1 MIHRGR
7 LDTILSAK
15 HFACAAAVGGRG
27 LDGRMAGESVVTG
40 ARVTIYEVAE
50 RARVSI
56 STVSNVLNKPDRVRP
71 ATRARVLAAADELGF
86 IPKVQA
92 VSLARRGTGRVGVMA
107 PFTSYGSY
115 LRRLAG
121 VLTAAT
127 ELEIDVVVFDH
138 ESAALASSPALASMP
153 VHGRLDGLIVM
164 GLPIEVGIAERL
176 RERGLPTVAV
186 DADSDLFS
194 RVIIDDHGGG
204 RVAARHL
211 RDKGHRRVGYLL
223 ERQVS
228 DYDSQ
233 AVKRLAGFREVIA
246 AAGGA
251 VAEQVSDN
259 SIDAA
264 RHAAARLLDAPERPS
279 AVMAHHDVLAV
290 GVLLAARDRGLRVPE
305 DVAVM
310 GFDDGETAAAA
321 DLTTVRQP
329 FEESGSTALSVLLA
343 HVAGSSLRSTT
354 LLDVQV
360 VERSTT

>member
-1 MIHRGR
+1 MVP
-7 LDTILSAK
+7 DS
-15 HFACAAAVGGRG
+15 
-27 LDGRMAGESVVTG
+27 
-40 ARVTIYEVAE
+40 RVTIYEVAE
-50 RARVSI
+50 LARVSI
-56 STVSNVLNKPDRVRP
+56 STVSNVLNKPDRVSP
-71 ATRARVLAAADELGF
+71 ATRARVLAAADRLGF

-121 VLTAAT
+121 VLGAAA
-127 ELEIDVVVFDH
+127 ELQIDVVAFDH

-194 RVIIDDHGGG
+194 RVIIDDEGGG
-204 RVAARHL
+204 RIAARHL
-211 RDKGHRRVGYLL
+211 RDRGHRRIGYLQ

-228 DYDSQ
+228 DYESQ
-233 AVKRLAGFREVIA
+233 AIRRLTGFHEVIA
-246 AAGGA
+246 AAGGE
-251 VAEQVSDN
+251 VTVVTSD
-259 SIDAA
+259 SSVDAA
-264 RHAAARLLDAPERPS
+264 RSSAAALLDAAERPT
-279 AVMAHHDVLAV
+279 AVMAHHDTLAV
-290 GVLLAARDRGLRVPE
+290 GVLLAARDRGLRVPQ

-310 GFDDGETAAAA
+310 GFDDGEAAAAA

-329 FEESGSTALSVLLA
+329 FEESGRTAFGVLLG
-343 HVAGSSLRSTT
+343 HIGGSGLRSTT
-354 LLDVQV
+354 LLDVQL